1 MSSPT
6 IRDVRAILVSPGTGS
21 AQKRLIVVKVETSEP
36 GLYGLGCATFT
47 QRHRAV
53 ATVVDDFLAPL
64 LKGRDVHRIEDLWH
78 LVHVNAYWRS
88 GPVMNNALSG
98 VDMAL
103 WDIKGKIAGL
113 PVYQLLGGKC
123 REGAAIY
130 RHADG
135 REPAEVADR
144 VRAYQAQG
152 LRFVRAQ
159 MGGYGGRLSQIN
171 PPEGSPSGAY

>member
-21 AQKRLIVVKVETSEP
+21 TQKRLIVVKVETSEP

-88 GPVMNNALSG
+88 GPVMNNAL
-98 VDMAL
+98 
-103 WDIKGKIAGL
+103 
-113 PVYQLLGGKC
+113 
-123 REGAAIY
+123 
-130 RHADG
+130 
-135 REPAEVADR
+135 
-144 VRAYQAQG
+144 
-152 LRFVRAQ
+152 
-159 MGGYGGRLSQIN
+159 
-171 PPEGSPSGAY
+171 